1 MVASLRSKWGGA
13 RVARSLRIN
22 LDMFVAPPA
31 SLREALRAGRGL
43 KNSQLIRRLPIG
55 VNLTGRDQD
64 CTGRTAVGE
73 NQSRRDPA
81 KVAQYEVLGKRF

>member
-22 LDMFVAPPA
+22 LDMFVA
-31 SLREALRAGRGL
+31 RAL

-64 CTGRTAVGE
+64 CTGPTAVGE

>member
-22 LDMFVAPPA
+22 LDMFVA
-31 SLREALRAGRGL
+31 RAL

-81 KVAQYEVLGKRF
+81 KAQYEVLGKRF

>member
-22 LDMFVAPPA
+22 LDMFVA
-31 SLREALRAGRGL
+31 RAL

>member
-22 LDMFVAPPA
+22 LDMFVA
-31 SLREALRAGRGL
+31 RAL

-55 VNLTGRDQD
+55 VNLTGRED